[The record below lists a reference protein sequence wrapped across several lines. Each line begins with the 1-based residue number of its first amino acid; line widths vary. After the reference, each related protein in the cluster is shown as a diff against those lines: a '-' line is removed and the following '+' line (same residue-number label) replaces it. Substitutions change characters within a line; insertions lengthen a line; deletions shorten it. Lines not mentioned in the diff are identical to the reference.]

1 MTHKNDVDNWTILWW
16 WEWYEL
22 RNRLHIC
29 LRANVVDA
37 FVVREG
43 SPYRG
48 RTKPR
53 SGEYKKGTKSQKF
66 QNFSKK
72 IIFFVLSI
80 GTRRMNYSEVR
91 TRVGRTPRDRGRPD
105 WEEMEVPVYSIPM
118 YRKSDGRYLD
128 EFWDDVRFHRGEFFS
143 IF

>member
-1 MTHKNDVDNWTILWW
+1 M
-16 WEWYEL
+16 
-22 RNRLHIC
+22 
-29 LRANVVDA
+29 LRANVVDS

-91 TRVGRTPRDRGRPD
+91 TRVGRTPART
-105 WEEMEVPVYSIPM
+105 EEVP
-118 YRKSDGRYLD
+118 KDG
-128 EFWDDVRFHRGEFFS
+128 
-143 IF
+143 I